1 MIDLLNKPEIQL
13 SFIDKLKIVL
23 MFAGIIILIAFIIY
37 AILGIKDR
45 IEDRIEDRRKN
56 AKIKR

>member
-13 SFIDKLKIVL
+13 SFVDKLKIAL
-23 MFAGIIILIAFIIY
+23 MFIGIIISIVFIIC
-37 AILGIKDR
+37 IIIEIKDK
-45 IEDRIEDRRKN
+45 IENRRKN